1 MLKCGSVMDSQTPS
15 RIAIVGGGFSG
26 TMAAV
31 QILRAVCHPLELHII
46 ERKPPLGRGV
56 AYGTRYGSHLLN
68 VPAGKMS
75 AFPSDPDHFYRWLQ
89 AHPELLSAPPT
100 PATFAPRKVYGAYVQ
115 SLLAEAE
122 AKATVDVQVTHWTDE
137 AIDLDI
143 WDGHA
148 TINLESGQSLE
159 VDRVVLAIGNFPP
172 GHPHLADRTFFASER
187 YVGDPWQKGN
197 LDSVKPDDV
206 VLLIGSGLTAL
217 DLTLGM
223 RERGHKGVV
232 HLLSRRGQL
241 PQRHQLADPYPPFL
255 TDPFPTTARQLVKR
269 VRQELKKAEEKGI
282 DWRPVLD
289 ALRPQTQQI
298 WHSLPLKERR
308 RFLDRVRP
316 YWEVRRHRMPPDAA
330 ALADEMLASG
340 RLFLYGGRLVSL
352 DEKDGGVE
360 ARFRERAG
368 HEDTVVRVD
377 RVINCTGPECDYRR
391 MRHPLVASLL
401 GQGLVRPDDLA
412 LGLDTAS
419 NGALLDAE
427 GHPSKILYTLGP
439 LRKGTLWETTAVP
452 EIRVQAE
459 ELASALLCGEPS
471 KQAVSVGK

>member
-1 MLKCGSVMDSQTPS
+1 MDSQKPS

-31 QILRAVCHPLELHII
+31 QILRAARRPLELHII

-75 AFPSDPDHFYRWLQ
+75 AFPSDPDHFLRWLE
-89 AHPELLSAPPT
+89 AHADLLPAPPIAT
-100 PATFAPRKVYGAYVQ
+100 TFAPRKVYGAYVQ

-122 AKATVDVQVTHWTDE
+122 AKATIDVQVTHWTDE

-148 TINLESGQSLE
+148 TINLESGQSVE
-159 VDRVVLAIGNFPP
+159 VDQVILAIGNFPP

-223 RERGHKGVV
+223 RERGHKGIV

-241 PQRHQLADPYPPFL
+241 PQRHQPAEPYPRFL
-255 TDPFPTTARQLVKR
+255 EQPLPATVRGLVKG
-269 VRQELKKAEEKGI
+269 VRQELKKAEAAGI

-289 ALRPQTQQI
+289 ALRPQTQAI
-298 WHSLPLKERR
+298 WHALPLAERR

-330 ALADEMLASG
+330 ALADEMLALG
-340 RLFLYGGRLVSL
+340 RLHLYGGRLASL
-352 DEKDGGVE
+352 DERDGGVE
-360 ARFRERAG
+360 ARFRERG
-368 HEDTVVRVD
+368 KVEDTVIRVD

-391 MRHPLVASLL
+391 MRHPLIASLL

-412 LGLDTAS
+412 LGLDTNAS
-419 NGALLDAE
+419 GALLDAE
-427 GHPSKILYTLGP
+427 GHASPILFTLGP

-459 ELASALLCGEPS
+459 ELAATLLCADP
-471 KQAVSVGK
+471 A